1 MTTGKAKKKIDL
13 TEDRLFSL
21 GWGLIY
27 KPVCAPKSWS
37 GERVAKEATKND
49 PPGTSAN
56 EWVITNTEDCDD
68 DDPFRDANPIP
79 CPDCEDRQHW
89 LVNC

>member
-1 MTTGKAKKKIDL
+1 MTKRKKKVDL
-13 TEDRLFSL
+13 TEDKLFFL

-37 GERVAKEATKND
+37 AERVAEQATKND
-49 PPGTSAN
+49 PPGTSGN
-56 EWVITNTEDCDD
+56 EWVITEPDEDRDD
-68 DDPFRDANPIP
+68 AFSDSNPIP
-79 CPDCEDRQHW
+79 CPDDENRQHW